1 MASYDKQYG
10 PTPTDE
16 YGNPIRRTDEYGNP
30 VGPRVDE
37 YGNPLGHHTT
47 TTGTTTV
54 AGGYAPHDFA
64 ATTAAG
70 QGHGVH
76 GHDYDRKEHHGVTGA
91 VLHRSGSSSSSSSED
106 DGLGGRRKKKGLKE
120 KVREK
125 LPGGTKTDTT
135 YGGTGT
141 TGQHY
146 QEKGMTDKIKEK
158 LPGTG
163 GHRADDPY
171 KSQTHTTATT
181 TPYGG
186 TAYTEEHHEKKG
198 IMDKIKEKLP
208 GQH

>member
-1 MASYDKQYG
+1 M
-10 PTPTDE
+10 
-16 YGNPIRRTDEYGNP
+16 
-30 VGPRVDE
+30 
-37 YGNPLGHHTT
+37 
-47 TTGTTTV
+47 
-54 AGGYAPHDFA
+54 
-64 ATTAAG
+64 
-70 QGHGVH
+70 
-76 GHDYDRKEHHGVTGA
+76 
-91 VLHRSGSSSSSSSED
+91 
-106 DGLGGRRKKKGLKE
+106 KE
-120 KVREK
+120 KVKEK

-141 TGQHY
+141 TGQHHH
-146 QEKGMTDKIKEK
+146 EK